1 MRETLGVTPIFLP
14 KKGDLWKR
22 FGGIG
27 EDGEKVE
34 EKVEEEEES
43 ERLGF
48 GPQMALVGVE
58 VIVVGVMAGVRAGV
72 RAEVRVEV
80 MAEVG
85 AEVRAGVWVD
95 EESLADLR
103 ILVIESPIVA
113 ISRRRLSPLS
123 TVGS

>member
-1 MRETLGVTPIFLP
+1 MR
-14 KKGDLWKR
+14 
-22 FGGIG
+22 

-34 EKVEEEEES
+34 EKVEEKEEEES

-58 VIVVGVMAGVRAGV
+58 VIVVRVRAGV

-80 MAEVG
+80 RAEVG

-95 EESLADLR
+95 ESLADLR